1 MTTCVQDILF
11 CNIFSLSPSLYYLH
25 LPSTKKKL
33 LHLLLGSHDMHT
45 NDTTYVI
52 WARGLIAVV
61 AHEDERNPN
70 QKSQSDTRLV
80 RL

>member
-1 MTTCVQDILF
+1 
-11 CNIFSLSPSLYYLH
+11 
-25 LPSTKKKL
+25 
-33 LHLLLGSHDMHT
+33 MHT

-52 WARGLIAVV
+52 WDRGLIAVV